1 MYAVIEQLTLH
12 GSFPLASLCDT
23 LEVSRAGYYAWR
35 SESQSTQEQ
44 RDRELMPLVCDIFW
58 KHKRRYGLEASPWNS
73 GRWGSPVVS
82 TAWQNC

>member
-12 GSFPLASLCDT
+12 GSFPLASLCES

-44 RDRELMPLVCDIFW
+44 RDRELMPLF
-58 KHKRRYGLEASPWNS
+58 ATSS
-73 GRWGSPVVS
+73 GNTNAAMVPGGSPS
-82 TAWQNC
+82 SWELKASRAASIAWQNS